1 MEELLG
7 PVLIQGDQ
15 ELSTKDA
22 LRGKV
27 VCFYFSAHWCP
38 PCRSFTPDLAK
49 FYTSMKAQDKNIEI
63 VFVSSDNDEAGFK
76 EYFKEMP
83 WLALPYS
90 ERDKKGSLSSKY
102 KVGGIPTLVVIAEDG
117 KVITKNGRTEV
128 DNDPEGAK
136 FPWIPPP
143 INEVL
148 GTEFVNTSGD
158 TVLIDTLAGKHLA
171 IYFSAHWC
179 PPCKAFTPVLN
190 TLYNKIKESKN
201 WEIIFAS
208 SDKDQSSFDEY
219 FKGSMSWLA
228 IPFADRE
235 RKNALSQMFGV
246 TGIPCLVMLS
256 PDLTIINSNARLRV
270 PGDIEGEEFP
280 WGPKPLV
287 TLDDDPSDINDFV
300 SILFIKGDLSEAD
313 AAPVLAD
320 LTKLG
325 QASLDKVA
333 AGGDKD
339 NVFFVSNDSE
349 GKVSKQ
355 LITALQFDNPGRSA
369 LVLLDI
375 PSGGLWYE
383 LSTDAP
389 KAGDVQKLIDAHA
402 AGSLEKQVLE

>member
-7 PVLIQGDQ
+7 PVLLQKDNEI
-15 ELSTKDA
+15 STKDA
-22 LRGKV
+22 LRDKV
-27 VCFYFSAHWCP
+27 VCLYFSAHWCP
-38 PCRSFTPDLAK
+38 PCRGFTPDLAK
-49 FYTSMKAQDKNIEI
+49 FYTHMKSQEKNIEI
-63 VFVSSDNDEAGFK
+63 VFISSDNDEAGFK
-76 EYFKEMP
+76 EYFADMP

-90 ERDKKGSLSSKY
+90 ERDRKGSLSSKF
-102 KVGGIPTLVVIAEDG
+102 KVGGIPTLVVIGEDG
-117 KVITKNGRTEV
+117 KVITKNGRSEV

-143 INEVL
+143 ISDVI
-148 GTEFVNTSGD
+148 GTEFINTKGD
-158 TVLIDTLAGKHLA
+158 TVLLDSLAGKHLA

-190 TLYNKIKESKN
+190 TLYNKIKDSKN

-208 SDKDQSSFDEY
+208 SDKDQASFDEY

-228 IPFADRE
+228 VPFADRE
-235 RKNALSQMFGV
+235 RKNALSQTFGV

-256 PDLTIINSNARLRV
+256 PDLTLINSNARLRI
-270 PGDIEGEEFP
+270 PGDTEGADFP

-287 TLDDDPSDINDFV
+287 TLDDDPSDINDYV
-300 SILFIKGDLSEAD
+300 SVLFIKGDMSEAD
-313 AAPVLAD
+313 AAPVIED

-325 QASLDKVA
+325 QASLDKA
-333 AGGDKD
+333 AGGDEKD
-339 NVFFVSNDSE
+339 HVFFISNDSE

-355 LITALQFDNPGRSA
+355 LITALQLENPERSA

-375 PSGGLWYE
+375 PNGGLWYE

-389 KAGDVQKLIDAHA
+389 KAGDVQKLLEAHA
-402 AGSLEKQVLE
+402 AGSLEKHVLE